1 MLSLAQHHREGCG
14 HRIWGEGRNAGS
26 CASMGPGVGA
36 VCRTGS
42 QSPHQLGR
50 SALCLQGAWT
60 QARVLSGEAR
70 PVQGTEPEA
79 GGGTSFR
86 ISRMRKDVCGVLAYF
101 LLDSSPVQWGWGLGS
116 QWPCRVA
123 EGRVCVLGAVS
134 SRWPPL
140 VQPLDTQEHRSG
152 PLQVP
157 ASLNRARGPVC
168 QKPRT
173 VGQQQRERDPG
184 RGHGGIP
191 WSHWPPAGRAWWTP
205 CAHLCGSQPPAFLSS
220 GVRGRLVGCPPRAP
234 PARAGQPRLL
244 LLPASCRS
252 PCPAWKR
259 VSVRPHP
266 KCWGRELRPR
276 EAAVCVP
283 PSPLSRPQRS
293 PPDAS
298 AWGPGLHP

>member
-26 CASMGPGVGA
+26 CASVGPGVGA

-140 VQPLDTQEHRSG
+140 VQPLDTQERRSG

-173 VGQQQRERDPG
+173 VGQQQRGTPAGAMGAFRGVTGPLRGGPGGLPVPTSVAHSRLPSSAPECVAGLWAALHELLQQGQASLGFSFFLHRVGAPALLG
-184 RGHGGIP
+184 RG
-191 WSHWPPAGRAWWTP
+191 
-205 CAHLCGSQPPAFLSS
+205 
-220 GVRGRLVGCPPRAP
+220 
-234 PARAGQPRLL
+234 
-244 LLPASCRS
+244 
-252 PCPAWKR
+252 
-259 VSVRPHP
+259 
-266 KCWGRELRPR
+266 
-276 EAAVCVP
+276 
-283 PSPLSRPQRS
+283 
-293 PPDAS
+293 S
-298 AWGPGLHP
+298 A